1 VKQVELVDALA
12 EMADLLEQ
20 AAAGEE
26 IVISRDGAPV
36 VKLSPCAQPTT
47 GERRP
52 GALKGKIWMADDFD
66 ELPEDIQR
74 AFDGEDP

>member
-1 VKQVELVDALA
+1 MTQVEFADALA
-12 EMADLLEQ
+12 EMADLLER

-36 VKLSPCAQPTT
+36 VKLSPCAHPAS
-47 GERRP
+47 GERQP

-66 ELPEDIQR
+66 ALPEDIQR